1 MRRLVRKSNG
11 KEHNLIVHDSPKSV
25 SSEAFRTLR
34 TNLQFTSPD
43 RELKTVLVT
52 SAAPDDGKS
61 TVTANLAIAWA
72 QSGSRV
78 VLVDCDL
85 RKPVQHK
92 IFGLRNSPGLT
103 GYLTVNVPLEE
114 VILPSR
120 IMDGL
125 DLIPAGPI
133 PPNPA
138 ELLQS
143 KRMRELLAELRGKYD
158 YVLCDA
164 APTVAVTDAAV
175 LTGQVDGT
183 VLVIRHGGVP
193 NAMAQQAKSLLENA
207 NGRILGVVLNRI
219 PLTERRYQY
228 YYYQYGEA
236 E

>member
-1 MRRLVRKSNG
+1 
-11 KEHNLIVHDSPKSV
+11 
-25 SSEAFRTLR
+25 
-34 TNLQFTSPD
+34 
-43 RELKTVLVT
+43 
-52 SAAPDDGKS
+52 
-61 TVTANLAIAWA
+61 
-72 QSGSRV
+72 
-78 VLVDCDL
+78 VDCDL

-92 IFGLRNSPGLT
+92 IFGLRNLPGLT
-103 GYLTVNVPLEE
+103 GYLTENVPLEE

-133 PPNPA
+133 PPNSA
-138 ELLQS
+138 DLLQS

-164 APTVAVTDAAV
+164 APTVAVADAAV

-183 VLVIRHGGVP
+183 VLVIRHGEVP